1 MVETYAVIG
10 ANYGDE
16 GKGLVAN
23 ALCREA
29 FLDKKAVLN
38 VLTNGGPQRGHTAY
52 DERGRRHVYS
62 HFGAG
67 YAYADIYFSKY
78 YMVNP
83 MTFMQEYDE
92 LKKIEQADVAAE
104 RMKVLNLIYI
114 DPKCMITTPWDML
127 VNRILENRRSN
138 GRHGSCGYGIWESVR
153 RNKVMP
159 IYWEDFFF
167 KDRLEIFYVL
177 KAVRDVYFASVLKEY
192 GLTLDYQEGRY
203 FYSDILINNFIND
216 IFAMQRLALPRTY
229 ESLVGDYE
237 RVVFENAQG
246 LLLDDEVDPWG
257 TPTKTDLT
265 YVKSIVGH
273 NDITPY
279 YVTRT
284 YLTKHGNGYFDGECA
299 KADINPLMVD
309 KTNQPNDY
317 QGTLRYGTF
326 NEARAHDL
334 RTRIKDDAAGLD
346 YKVVVTHTNEFECPY
361 LTFGD
366 FYSDNE
372 TEIKPM
378 N

>member
-1 MVETYAVIG
+1 MVEIYAVIG

-16 GKGLVAN
+16 GKGLVTN

-29 FLDKKAVLN
+29 YLAKQNVLN

-52 DERGRRHVYS
+52 DAIGQRHVYS

-67 YAYADIYFSKY
+67 YPYADIYFSKY

-83 MTFMQEYDE
+83 MIFMQEYGE
-92 LKKIEQADVAAE
+92 LKKTS
-104 RMKVLNLIYI
+104 LNMNTVYI
-114 DPKCMITTPWDML
+114 DPECMVTTPWDML
-127 VNRILENRRSN
+127 VNRILENRRSA

-153 RNKVMP
+153 RNKVFP
-159 IYWEDFFF
+159 IYWKDFFL
-167 KDRLEIFYVL
+167 KTNEEIFTLL
-177 KAVRDVYFASVLKEY
+177 KAVRDVYFGSVLKEY
-192 GLTLDYQEGRY
+192 DLTLDYREGRY
-203 FYSDILINNFIND
+203 FYSDIMIENFIND
-216 IFAMQRLALPRTY
+216 IRAMRKLITTVTY
-229 ESLVGDYE
+229 DGLKKKYE

-265 YVKSIVGH
+265 YVRSIVGT
-273 NDITPY
+273 DEIKPY

-284 YLTKHGNGYFDGECA
+284 YLTKHGNGYFDGECT
-299 KADINPLMVD
+299 KEDINPLMID

-317 QGTLRYGTF
+317 QGTLRYGLF

-346 YKVVVTHTNEFECPY
+346 YKIVVTHTNEFQSQY
-361 LTFGD
+361 IDFGD

-372 TEIKPM
+372 TSFH
-378 N
+378 